1 MLVDLALN
9 EKVALIIGRG
19 SEVEIRARQLL
30 AEYARVSVLTDPT
43 TGKQLGSSSIG
54 TRLNINSHG
63 LARWRQI
70 LKNNQALFLTV
81 ISTGDSNLDEEIAQ
95 IARGV
100 SKLVYVVDRPHLNDL
115 NMTGVAKLGD
125 IRVAISTGGLSP
137 AMAGVLRRKIESLI
151 EPEDILQ
158 VKLQGGIR
166 TALKKSI
173 EDPAR
178 RKKVVYK
185 LIRDKKISSML
196 QSSKYEEAR
205 ERALGLIAEF
215 R

>member
-9 EKVALIIGRG
+9 EKIALIIGRG
-19 SEVEIRARQLL
+19 DEVEIRARQFL
-30 AEYARVSVLTDPT
+30 AEYAKITILTDRE
-43 TGKQLGSSSIG
+43 TGKYLRSSTLGRS
-54 TRLNINSHG
+54 LNIYPGG
-63 LARWRQI
+63 LARW
-70 LKNNQALFLTV
+70 KQALRDKRPFLTI
-81 ISTGDSNLDEEIAQ
+81 ISTGEPSLDGEIAQ
-95 IARGV
+95 DARDI

-125 IRVAISTGGLSP
+125 IRVAVSTGGLSP

-158 VKLQGGIR
+158 VKLQGEVKPV
-166 TALKKSI
+166 LKNSI
-173 EDPAR
+173 ADPVR

-185 LIRDKKISSML
+185 LIRDRGISSML
-196 QSSKYEEAR
+196 QSSKYEDAR
-205 ERALGLIAEF
+205 RRALSLIAKY